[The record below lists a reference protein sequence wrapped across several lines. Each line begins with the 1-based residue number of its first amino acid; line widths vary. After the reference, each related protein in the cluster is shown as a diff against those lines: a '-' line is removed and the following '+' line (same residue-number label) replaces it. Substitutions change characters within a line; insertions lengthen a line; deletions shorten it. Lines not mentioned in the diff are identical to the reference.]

1 MKMKGRLMLLVML
14 VVAIALGA
22 VSYYGIGEDG
32 QMSAAQIKQGLDL
45 SGGVDIVYEADQAAV
60 TEEEM
65 AAAISLLQGRLDWN
79 GWTEAEVAKEGDK
92 RIRVQ
97 IPGVE
102 NAEEAIQQ
110 IGKTAQLSFADEAGN
125 IQIGRAHV

>member
-1 MKMKGRLMLLVML
+1 MSALFFGKETVGCRKCLRTPFRQILSAFPLKIFPEIRPNYAR

-65 AAAISLLQGRLDWN
+65 AAAISLLQGRLDW
-79 GWTEAEVAKEGDK
+79 TP
-92 RIRVQ
+92 RLLR
-97 IPGVE
+97 
-102 NAEEAIQQ
+102 
-110 IGKTAQLSFADEAGN
+110 
-125 IQIGRAHV
+125 